1 MTDKTNERTLAIQ
14 KETIIMILRE
24 SDHLM
29 TAKEIADIL
38 GISQRKVNALLTSL
52 VKEGIVVRP
61 YNHNDFTRTYNYND
75 LSNHT
80 NHSKP
85 NQTKE
90 IPTEYKIYLK
100 LIELVKK
107 LKNHFNP
114 PLD

>member
-1 MTDKTNERTLAIQ
+1 MKNKSERALAIQ
-14 KETIIMILRE
+14 KEKICMILRE

-38 GISQRKVNALLTSL
+38 GISTREANALLVSL
-52 VKEGIVVRP
+52 VKDGIIIRP
-61 YNHNDFTRTYNYND
+61 YNYND
-75 LSNHT
+75 LLNHT
-80 NHSKP
+80 NYPKT
-85 NQTKE
+85 NQTEE

>member
-1 MTDKTNERTLAIQ
+1 MTDKINERDFATQ
-14 KETIIMILRE
+14 KEKICMILHE

-29 TAKEIADIL
+29 TAKEIANIL
-38 GISQRKVNALLTSL
+38 GISPQKASALLTSL
-52 VKEGIVVRP
+52 VKEGIIIRP
-61 YNHNDFTRTYNYND
+61 YNYND
-75 LSNHT
+75 LLNHT

-90 IPTEYKIYLK
+90 IPTEYKVYLK

-107 LKNHFNP
+107 FKNRFNP